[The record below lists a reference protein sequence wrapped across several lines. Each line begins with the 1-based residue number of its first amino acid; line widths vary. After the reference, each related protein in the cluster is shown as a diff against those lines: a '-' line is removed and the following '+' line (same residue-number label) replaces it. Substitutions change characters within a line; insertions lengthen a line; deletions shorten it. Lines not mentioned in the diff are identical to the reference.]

1 MVADAEACGVV
12 TTPGWIGKVREAV
25 AGIDSVRFVISTEDA
40 GGDVRSLDINIS
52 GFERGDIE

>member
-1 MVADAEACGVV
+1 LFAEDV
-12 TTPGWIGKVREAV
+12 
-25 AGIDSVRFVISTEDA
+25 D